1 VVDPF
6 LAVGGLLLF
15 SLLVGLAARL
25 GDHDEPGAPMRV
37 RKPR

>member
-1 VVDPF
+1 MVDP
-6 LAVGGLLLF
+6 LWATGALLLF

-25 GDHDEPGAPMRV
+25 GDHDEPGAPMRA